1 MSLFTIIMLQEL
13 NEEEEWLLEMLQKC
27 RLLRDQEV
35 EVRSLQ
41 SIFQHVSWIILS
53 ESTAVARHELG
64 TPWTQIRMFYQSSEA
79 AQSQPQSQSRSL
91 YWLTYLLLTRL
102 VVYTIYKWTMQLML
116 IYELIQVQNLSTPY
130 TVNTFHTYMLEYY
143 NNCLINTQF
152 IECTRITVFFLNISH
167 PL

>member
-1 MSLFTIIMLQEL
+1 MKRKSGSL
-13 NEEEEWLLEMLQKC
+13 KC
-27 RLLRDQEV
+27 RRNAGFFVTRKWKWGLFK
-35 EVRSLQ
+35 
-41 SIFQHVSWIILS
+41 SILTRIVNYLS

-64 TPWTQIRMFYQSSEA
+64 TPWTQIRMFNQPSGA

-152 IECTRITVFFLNISH
+152 IACTRITVFFLNISH

>member
-13 NEEEEWLLEMLQKC
+13 NEEEEWLLEMPQKC

-41 SIFQHVSWIILS
+41 NISQHTYRELFIG
-53 ESTAVARHELG
+53 ESTAVARRELG
-64 TPWTQIRMFYQSSEA
+64 TPWTQIRMFYQPSGA

-91 YWLTYLLLTRL
+91 YWLTYLLLTRF

-130 TVNTFHTYMLEYY
+130 TVNTFHTYMLEYC

-152 IECTRITVFFLNISH
+152 
-167 PL
+167 

>member
-13 NEEEEWLLEMLQKC
+13 NEEEEWLLEMPQKC

-35 EVRSLQ
+35 EVRSLLQ
-41 SIFQHVSWIILS
+41 SIFQHVSWIIYRRIPR
-53 ESTAVARHELG
+53 VAQHELG
-64 TPWTQIRMFYQSSEA
+64 TPWTQIRDVLLSQSSGA
-79 AQSQPQSQSRSL
+79 AQSQPQSRSL

-102 VVYTIYKWTMQLML
+102 VVVVYTIYKWTMQLML

-130 TVNTFHTYMLEYY
+130 TVNTFHTYMFEYC

-152 IECTRITVFFLNISH
+152 SVH
-167 PL
+167 

>member
-1 MSLFTIIMLQEL
+1 MP
-13 NEEEEWLLEMLQKC
+13 QKC

-35 EVRSLQ
+35 EVRSFQ
-41 SIFQHVSWIILS
+41 SIATRIVNYLS
-53 ESTAVARHELG
+53 ESTAIARHKLG
-64 TPWTQIRMFYQSSEA
+64 TPWTQIQMFCQPSGA

-91 YWLTYLLLTRL
+91 YWLTYLLFTRL
-102 VVYTIYKWTMQLML
+102 VYTIYKWTMQLML

-143 NNCLINTQF
+143 NNCLILNLA
-152 IECTRITVFFLNISH
+152 CTRITVFSLNISH